1 MAKLLQ
7 DTSLYPEQNKKIEYK
22 MNRTVIYAFIIAAL
36 LSSCSTSKK
45 GTDTGTAEVAAPK
58 ENQARVEKVTA
69 PPTNTQAQK
78 AEILYD
84 K

>member
-1 MAKLLQ
+1 ML
-7 DTSLYPEQNKKIEYK
+7 
-22 MNRTVIYAFIIAAL
+22 AA
-36 LSSCSTSKK
+36 CSTSKK
-45 GTDTGTAEVAAPK
+45 GTDTGAAEMPAQK

-69 PPTNTQAQK
+69 PPANTQAQK

>member
-1 MAKLLQ
+1 MMLK
-7 DTSLYPEQNKKIEYK
+7 TI
-22 MNRTVIYAFIIAAL
+22 TCFIIAAL
-36 LSSCSTSKK
+36 LSACSTSKK
-45 GTDTGTAEVAAPK
+45 STDTGTVDVAAPK

>member
-1 MAKLLQ
+1 MKRITAITLI
-7 DTSLYPEQNKKIEYK
+7 TSVLF
-22 MNRTVIYAFIIAAL
+22 TA
-36 LSSCSTSKK
+36 CSTSKK
-45 GTDTGTAEVAAPK
+45 SADTGTADAAAPK

-69 PPTNTQAQK
+69 PPANTQAQK